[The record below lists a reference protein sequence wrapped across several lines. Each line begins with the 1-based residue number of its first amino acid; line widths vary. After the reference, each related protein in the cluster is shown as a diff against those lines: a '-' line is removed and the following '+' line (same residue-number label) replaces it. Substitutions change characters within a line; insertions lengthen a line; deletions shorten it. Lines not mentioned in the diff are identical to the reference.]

1 MAHYNELLEY
11 KELLQWYFKFQ
22 IVNHYVIN
30 MICMGLRFYKTSKT
44 INSPTWS

>member
-11 KELLQWYFKFQ
+11 KELVQIFQ

-30 MICMGLRFYKTSKT
+30 MIRMEFQ
-44 INSPTWS
+44 NH